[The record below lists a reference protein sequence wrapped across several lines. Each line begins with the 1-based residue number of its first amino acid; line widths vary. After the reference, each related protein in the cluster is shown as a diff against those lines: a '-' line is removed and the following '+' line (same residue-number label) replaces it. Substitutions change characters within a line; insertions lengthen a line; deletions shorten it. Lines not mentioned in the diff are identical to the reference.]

1 MEYLSE
7 KEVVASES
15 FYQTIQKDW
24 FGNAQTVINV
34 RTGPTSLLSLAVY
47 SSYTDAEKNLPKRK
61 EFQKIVKDKFTVV
74 DSFYYEGDIT
84 YFEGSKAHEIETAWR
99 EWPMKNLL
107 FLFTMVFLTS
117 CSQGQIIQ
125 TQAVLCNV
133 TLDESLASCGS
144 QWGAPILI
152 QQSILRGTGKV
163 FLSLIYILTNQ
174 LKQNEEKA

>member
-1 MEYLSE
+1 MSIARITMMEYLSE

-15 FYQTIQKDW
+15 FYQKIQKDW

-99 EWPMKNLL
+99 K
-107 FLFTMVFLTS
+107 
-117 CSQGQIIQ
+117 
-125 TQAVLCNV
+125 
-133 TLDESLASCGS
+133 
-144 QWGAPILI
+144 
-152 QQSILRGTGKV
+152 
-163 FLSLIYILTNQ
+163 
-174 LKQNEEKA
+174 